1 VGSAEEPPGG
11 LLFSDASMNI
21 SADFLRRRRALR
33 RNLKAINADGFSFS
47 IMVGIAETYL
57 PAFMLARGFGEL
69 SAALIAALP
78 VLLGSLLQLGAPWLL
93 AQLGAYRRFVVAVAA
108 LQALSVLVLC
118 GLALA
123 ESVQPWMVFVPATVY
138 WAAGLAAGP
147 AWNLWM
153 EQLVP
158 GPIRGGFFA
167 RRSRLCHAGV
177 LIGLIS
183 GGLLLRWSGNITLLA
198 FAVMFAAG
206 SLGRFVSAA
215 MLARQTEVLLGQTV
229 AAGPAVP
236 EQDLSARAGLQR
248 LLQLIRR
255 PGADGRLVLFF
266 VAVQTAVYVSGPYF
280 NPFMLKVLKLSW
292 VDYMSLLSLGFIGK
306 MLSLPWAGRFAGR
319 AGADRLMWVGALGI
333 VPVSMLWY
341 CSQQFWYLA
350 CLQIFSGLVWGCY
363 ELAMLL
369 QFFRQIPSQRRVA
382 LLTAYNVG
390 NSAAMVLGTI
400 LGACVLY
407 GIGRTTEGYLAVFVL
422 SGCLRLLAVLA
433 MPGRRTALRQTY
445 SAVRSLQRKAEER
458 SVLENAA

>member
-1 VGSAEEPPGG
+1 VGVCI
-11 LLFSDASMNI
+11 SDASMTR
-21 SADFLRRRRALR
+21 SVDFLRRRSALR

-78 VLLGSLLQLGAPWLL
+78 VLLGSLLQLAAPWLL
-93 AQLGAYRRFVVAVAA
+93 ARLGAYRRFVVTVAA
-108 LQALSVLVLC
+108 LQATSVLVLT

-123 ESVQPWMVFVPATVY
+123 ENVRPWMVFVPATLY

-147 AWNLWM
+147 AWNLWV

-158 GPIRGGFFA
+158 SRIRGGFFA
-167 RRSRLCHAGV
+167 CRSRLCHAGV

-183 GGLLLRWSGNITLLA
+183 GGLLLRWSGEVTLLA
-198 FAVMFAAG
+198 FAGMFAVGAV
-206 SLGRFVSAA
+206 GRFVSAA
-215 MLARQTEVLLGQTV
+215 MLARQTEVLLRRGASTTPVIPDQ
-229 AAGPAVP
+229 
-236 EQDLSARAGLQR
+236 ELSARAGLQR
-248 LLQLIRR
+248 LLQLVRR

-319 AGADRLMWVGALGI
+319 AGADRLMWV
-333 VPVSMLWY
+333 SMLWY
-341 CSQQFWYLA
+341 FSQQFWYLA

-369 QFFRQIPSQRRVA
+369 QFFRQIPAQRRVA

-422 SGCLRLLAVLA
+422 SGCLRLTAMLA

-445 SAVRSLQRKAEER
+445 SAVRSLQRPAEER

>member
-1 VGSAEEPPGG
+1 MTITVDS
-11 LLFSDASMNI
+11 
-21 SADFLRRRRALR
+21 LRRRSVLR

-69 SAALIAALP
+69 AAALIAALP
-78 VLLGSLLQLGAPWLL
+78 VLLGSLLQLAAPWLL
-93 AQLGAYRRFVVAVAA
+93 ARLGAYRRFVVTVAA
-108 LQALSVLVLC
+108 LQATSVLVLT

-123 ESVQPWMVFVPATVY
+123 EHVRPWMVFVPATLY

-147 AWNLWM
+147 AWNLWV

-158 GPIRGGFFA
+158 PRIRGGFFA
-167 RRSRLCHAGV
+167 CRSRLCHGGV

-183 GGLLLRWSGNITLLA
+183 GGLLLRWSGEVTLLA
-198 FAVMFAAG
+198 FAAMFAVGAV
-206 SLGRFVSAA
+206 GRFVSAA
-215 MLARQTEVLLGQTV
+215 MLARQTEVLLRPEIS
-229 AAGPAVP
+229 AAQGIPD
-236 EQDLSARAGLQR
+236 QDLSARAGLLR
-248 LLQLIRR
+248 LLQLVRR

-319 AGADRLMWVGALGI
+319 AGADRLMWVGTLGI

-341 CSQQFWYLA
+341 FSQQFWYLA

-369 QFFRQIPSQRRVA
+369 QFFRQIPAQRRVA

-422 SGCLRLLAVLA
+422 SGCLRLAATLA

-445 SAVRSLQRKAEER
+445 SAVRSLQRPAEDR

>member
-1 VGSAEEPPGG
+1 MTITVDS
-11 LLFSDASMNI
+11 
-21 SADFLRRRRALR
+21 LRRRSVLR

-69 SAALIAALP
+69 AAALIAALP
-78 VLLGSLLQLGAPWLL
+78 VLLGSLLQLAAPWLL
-93 AQLGAYRRFVVAVAA
+93 ARLGAYRRFVVTVAA
-108 LQALSVLVLC
+108 LQATSVLVLT

-123 ESVQPWMVFVPATVY
+123 EHVRPWMVFVPATLY

-147 AWNLWM
+147 AWNLWV

-158 GPIRGGFFA
+158 PRIRGGFFA
-167 RRSRLCHAGV
+167 CRSRLCHAGV

-183 GGLLLRWSGNITLLA
+183 GGLLLRWSGEVTLLA
-198 FAVMFAAG
+198 FAAMFAVGAV
-206 SLGRFVSAA
+206 GRFVSAA
-215 MLARQTEVLLGQTV
+215 MLARQTEVLLRPEIS
-229 AAGPAVP
+229 AAQGIPD
-236 EQDLSARAGLQR
+236 QDLSARAGLLR
-248 LLQLIRR
+248 LLQLVRR
-255 PGADGRLVLFF
+255 PGADG
-266 VAVQTAVYVSGPYF
+266 
-280 NPFMLKVLKLSW
+280 
-292 VDYMSLLSLGFIGK
+292 
-306 MLSLPWAGRFAGR
+306 PWAGRFAGR
-319 AGADRLMWVGALGI
+319 AGADRLMWVGTLGI

-341 CSQQFWYLA
+341 FSQQFWYLA

-369 QFFRQIPSQRRVA
+369 QFFRQIPAQRRVA

-422 SGCLRLLAVLA
+422 SGCLRLAATLA

-445 SAVRSLQRKAEER
+445 SAVRSLQRPAEDR

>member
-1 VGSAEEPPGG
+1 MTITVDS
-11 LLFSDASMNI
+11 
-21 SADFLRRRRALR
+21 LRRRSVLR

-69 SAALIAALP
+69 AAALIAALP
-78 VLLGSLLQLGAPWLL
+78 VLLGSLLQLAAPWLL
-93 AQLGAYRRFVVAVAA
+93 ARLGAYRRFVVTVAA
-108 LQALSVLVLC
+108 LQATSVLVLT

-123 ESVQPWMVFVPATVY
+123 EHVRPWMVFVPATLY

-147 AWNLWM
+147 AWNLWV

-158 GPIRGGFFA
+158 PRLRGGFVA
-167 RRSRLCHAGV
+167 CRSRLCHAGV
-177 LIGLIS
+177 VICLIS
-183 GGLLLRWSGNITLLA
+183 GGLLLRWSGEVTLLA
-198 FAVMFAAG
+198 FAAMFAVGAV
-206 SLGRFVSAA
+206 GRFVSAA
-215 MLARQTEVLLGQTV
+215 MLARQTEVLLRPEIS
-229 AAGPAVP
+229 AAQGIPD
-236 EQDLSARAGLQR
+236 QDLSARAGLLR
-248 LLQLIRR
+248 LLQLVRR

-319 AGADRLMWVGALGI
+319 AGADRLMWVGTLGI

-341 CSQQFWYLA
+341 FSQQFWYLA

-369 QFFRQIPSQRRVA
+369 QFFRQIPAQRRVA

-422 SGCLRLLAVLA
+422 SGCLRLAATLA

-445 SAVRSLQRKAEER
+445 SAVRSLQRPAEDR
-458 SVLENAA
+458 SVLEKDA